1 MLVDNL
7 WRRRKRPESQ
17 LPEKRFGCHFGRA
30 EAEPV
35 AGSRDQVSNKDGVQV
50 TTGKVEMNSI
60 KNSVSNPFYFDTD
73 PYPFPMIKGP
83 DPDPR

>member
-50 TTGKVEMNSI
+50 TTGKVEMNNI
-60 KNSVSNPFYFDTD
+60 KTVFRIRFILIRIRIR
-73 PYPFPMIKGP
+73 F
-83 DPDPR
+83 R

>member
-50 TTGKVEMNSI
+50 TTGIGGQGRNKQYKKQCFGSI
-60 KNSVSNPFYFDTD
+60 LF
-73 PYPFPMIKGP
+73 
-83 DPDPR
+83 